1 MDETISIGKSINH
14 KLDGSTSRLWSM
26 YETDNLQ
33 DQYFNFN
40 WTVTE
45 YSSSSIK
52 FRFYFEKP
60 EQVSASGFGYDM
72 LRVIFIEPELFIAKN
87 YETLSEETVDNTKRE
102 FEIP

>member
-1 MDETISIGKSINH
+1 MDETISIAKSTNQSQ
-14 KLDGSTSRLWSM
+14 DGSTGRLWEM
-26 YETDNLQ
+26 YKTDMLL
-33 DQYFNFN
+33 DQYFNFY

-72 LRVIFIEPELFIAKN
+72 LRVIFIEPEFFMAKN
-87 YETLSEETVDNTKRE
+87 YETLSEETLSNTNLE